1 MCNFTFWHFNLKN
14 DSVIIQKQKEN
25 DIFLSFSKVILMD
38 KSVLLHLC
46 KATVISF
53 GQQRLKTVL
62 NTLPYS
68 FLFAYF
74 LFWAKD
80 CVRYATP
87 RVCKSRG
94 CLVNYFLF
102 AYFLFLAKDCVRY
115 ATPRVCKSRG
125 CPVNSFLFAYFLFSV
140 KRK

>member
-1 MCNFTFWHFNLKN
+1 VFYLVVRCDKKVHFHMCNFTFWHFILKN

-25 DIFLSFSKVILMD
+25 DIFLSFSKVILMN
-38 KSVLLHLC
+38 KFALLRLC

-74 LFWAKD
+74 IFCSKDCVRYATPRVCKSQVCPVNSFPFAYFLFWAKD

-87 RVCKSRG
+87 RG
-94 CLVNYFLF
+94 L
-102 AYFLFLAKDCVRY
+102 
-115 ATPRVCKSRG
+115 
-125 CPVNSFLFAYFLFSV
+125 
-140 KRK
+140 